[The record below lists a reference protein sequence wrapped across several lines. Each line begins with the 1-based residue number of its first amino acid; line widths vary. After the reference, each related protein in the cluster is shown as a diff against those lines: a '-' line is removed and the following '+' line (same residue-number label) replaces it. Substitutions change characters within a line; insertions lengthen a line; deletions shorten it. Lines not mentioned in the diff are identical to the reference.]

1 MNPAPAFLGLTLWAL
16 PAEQPRVSPR
26 LERSEILRL
35 IGLAEAGKNP
45 DLRAGLHAARLLT
58 PSVPI
63 TFRPSDLPVPAA
75 GRVVCQVLLKEDG
88 SIDRVLPLY
97 GPTVLRQPAIDY
109 ARLHRFAPDPDPG
122 HQYNI
127 YLCFE
132 VSQFARSVS
141 TSAHLSTGP

>member
-1 MNPAPAFLGLTLWAL
+1 MNPATAILGLSLLTP
-16 PAEQPRVSPR
+16 PAEQPRVNPR

-35 IGLAEAGKNP
+35 LGLAEAGKNP
-45 DLRAGLHAARLLT
+45 DLKPGLHGARLLT

-75 GRVVCQVLLKEDG
+75 GRVVCQIFLKEDG

-97 GPTVLRQPAIDY
+97 GPTVLRQPAADY
-109 ARLHRFAPDPDPG
+109 ARLHRFAPDSAPASL
-122 HQYNI
+122 YNI